1 MSDSWRPC
9 RLQPARLLSPW
20 DSPGKNTEVGY
31 HFLLQGILTQGLN
44 LGLLYLLHWQVGSLP
59 LGPLGKP
66 PNILMLGLYDGMDSL
81 HLSFRLSLFTH

>member
-20 DSPGKNTEVGY
+20 DSPGKNTGVGY
-31 HFLLQGILTQGLN
+31 HFLLQGILTKGLN

-59 LGPLGKP
+59 VVPLGKP
-66 PNILMLGLYDGMDSL
+66 PNSLMLGLYDGMDSL